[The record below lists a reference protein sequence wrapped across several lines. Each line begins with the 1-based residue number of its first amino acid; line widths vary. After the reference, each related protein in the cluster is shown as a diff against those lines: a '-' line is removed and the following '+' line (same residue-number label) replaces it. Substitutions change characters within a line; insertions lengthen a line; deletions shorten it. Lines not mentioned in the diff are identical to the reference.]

1 METLV
6 GGVKRRING
15 HGGPCP
21 SRGIPKSEAAQPI
34 RQVGRDRVLAV
45 RENIGHRRL
54 RPSRRAFA
62 PQFFQSS
69 RTATFV
75 GDVSRRMNGH
85 EGQCRSRGSPN
96 RRHPSPFARSG
107 GTASPPSSRISGT
120 EECAPPARS
129 HGRDGVPAVW
139 ENTGRR
145 GLRPSRTSSNRGH
158 PSTLACPVGA
168 ASSRS
173 ARKGRPRTL
182 LRNLQRDSN
191 GQCPC
196 ELRQVGRDGAPAVRR
211 NVGRRGPCP
220 SCAIATLPGR
230 CGIARPGRP
239 ACWRSAGRR
248 L

>member
-1 METLV
+1 V

-139 ENTGRR
+139 ENSGRR
-145 GLRPSRTSSNRGH
+145 GLRPSRRAFAGPIFSIAG
-158 PSTLACPVGA
+158 
-168 ASSRS
+168 
-173 ARKGRPRTL
+173 
-182 LRNLQRDSN
+182 
-191 GQCPC
+191 
-196 ELRQVGRDGAPAVRR
+196 DGAPP
-211 NVGRRGPCP
+211 GRLELPHERAQGTVPLP
-220 SCAIATLPGR
+220 GNHRIEVTPAHLPGR
-230 CGIARPGRP
+230 EGPRPRGP
-239 ACWRSAGRR
+239 GK
-248 L
+248 